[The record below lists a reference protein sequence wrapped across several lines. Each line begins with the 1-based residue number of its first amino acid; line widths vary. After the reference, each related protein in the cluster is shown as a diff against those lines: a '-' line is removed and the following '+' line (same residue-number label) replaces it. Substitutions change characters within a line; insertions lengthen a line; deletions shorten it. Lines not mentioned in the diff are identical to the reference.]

1 MRQSHPPISYL
12 IGSPR
17 GRVTKLKKALLERP
31 WQARL
36 VRPQALAGQAGA
48 LCAGSQPCPH
58 RQGTHDAAAQ
68 VEMAVGRLKEL
79 GHAPEARRA
88 TDETRRRAQQGK
100 GGVAVG
106 GHRSGSADRQ
116 LQPHAQ
122 PRQLRKVRREGA
134 TCSAPISTNT
144 RRRSCRS
151 STSEPQGRPGSAPDL
166 PSNDRADRSAHL
178 RHLHGLLSPRHV
190 ACEAEPVGGRPHAE
204 AVLNKFAAIQIIDVR
219 FPTTEV
225 RT

>member
-1 MRQSHPPISYL
+1 MLARSRARIDKERTMR
-12 IGSPR
+12 PR
-17 GRVTKLKKALLERP
+17 KLKWL
-31 WQARL
+31 W
-36 VRPQALAGQAGA
+36 
-48 LCAGSQPCPH
+48 AGS
-58 RQGTHDAAAQ
+58 RSSA
-68 VEMAVGRLKEL
+68 MRLKRDE
-79 GHAPEARRA
+79 P

-190 ACEAEPVGGRPHAE
+190 ACESEPVGGRPHAE